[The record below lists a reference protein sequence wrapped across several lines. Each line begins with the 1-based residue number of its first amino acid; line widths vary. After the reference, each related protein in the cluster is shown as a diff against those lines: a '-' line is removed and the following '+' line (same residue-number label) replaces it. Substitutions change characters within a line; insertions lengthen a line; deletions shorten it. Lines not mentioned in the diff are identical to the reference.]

1 MRKAW
6 IADIAQSIFADIMVS
21 GAGVLAIA
29 FMTFLASLFI
39 KIINKIRCLYYTSLS
54 FLIFL
59 TGMMRKDGIRELGEV
74 V

>member
-39 KIINKIRCLYYTSLS
+39 KIIIKIRCLYYTSLS
-54 FLIFL
+54 FLIYL